1 MRLIALFAAL
11 LIALGLYRTLTPDE
25 PAPPHRPAGRGSQE
39 PAPGPVQRGELKL
52 ATWNIAWL
60 TDRDHLLPRDRTQR
74 RPADVALLAGY
85 ARRLDA
91 DILALQEI
99 DGPEAAARVID
110 AGRYAFY
117 FPDEEDLQRSG
128 FAIRRGLRVTQNRD
142 LEALDLNPG
151 ARFSLR
157 RGTDITVESG
167 NARIR
172 LLSLHLKSGC
182 ASGSN
187 GRDDNDC
194 TQLIRQGE
202 VLARWIAAR
211 RAEGIPFALLGD
223 FNRTMT
229 NPNDELWRS
238 LTATTPLLRA
248 TEGTSNPCWAT
259 SARGGRS
266 FIDHIL
272 LGGPARDWLVPDSL
286 RVQVY
291 AERGQDFRERLSDHC
306 PVSLRLRLP

>member
-1 MRLIALFAAL
+1 MRLIALFVAL
-11 LIALGLYRTLTPDE
+11 LIALGLYWKLPPNQ
-25 PAPPHRPAGRGSQE
+25 PAPPNHPAGRSSQT
-39 PAPGPVQRGELKL
+39 PAQPGELKL

-74 RPADVALLAGY
+74 RPADLALLAGY
-85 ARRLDA
+85 AQRLDA
-91 DILALQEI
+91 DILALQEV

-110 AGRYAFY
+110 PGRYAFY

-128 FAIRRGLRVTQNRD
+128 FAIRRGLRVTQHRD

-151 ARFSLR
+151 ARYSLR
-157 RGTDITVESG
+157 RGTDITVDSG
-167 NARIR
+167 RARIR

-182 ASGSN
+182 ASGSS

-194 TQLIRQGE
+194 EQLARQGE

-229 NPNDELWRS
+229 NPEDSLWRS

-272 LGGPARDWLVPDSL
+272 LGGPARGWLVPDSL
-286 RVQVY
+286 RVLVY
-291 AERGQDFRERLSDHC
+291 AERGQDYRERLSDHC